1 MFQHFIFIYSALYL
15 LSCSG
20 ENNKNSFQQNNGI
33 KQTEIKL
40 NSNKVDSLKKKVQT
54 LKSFDSLI
62 DIRELNQAIKV
73 ELKYTTEDNFMRMRL
88 YEKIDRAYL
97 QKDVAK
103 RLAKVQDALS
113 NKKPGY
119 CLLVYDALRP
129 VSVQRKMWKALDSIP
144 PLRRGKF
151 VSNPTNK
158 SLHNMGAAVD
168 LTIVDNKGVPLDMG
182 AGFDDIREI
191 AYPAFEQ
198 RFLQTGELSKK
209 QVENRLL
216 LRRLMQA
223 QGFRQLQTEWWHY
236 NACTKSE
243 ALKRYEVLYDEFNR

>member
-1 MFQHFIFIYSALYL
+1 MFPRFIFIYSTLYL

-20 ENNKNSFQQNNGI
+20 ENNKNSFPKNNSI
-33 KQTEIKL
+33 KPPL
-40 NSNKVDSLKKKVQT
+40 VKVNLKKVTSLNRKVQT
-54 LKSFDSLI
+54 QKSFDSFI

-73 ELKYTTEDNFMRMRL
+73 ELKYTTEDNFMHMRL

-103 RLAKVQDALS
+103 RLAKVQDALTK
-113 NKKPGY
+113 KKPGF

-129 VSVQRKMWKALDSIP
+129 VSVQRKMWNALDSIP

-151 VSNPTNK
+151 VSNPANK

-168 LTIVDNKGVPLDMG
+168 LTIVDDKGVPLDMG

-191 AYPAFEQ
+191 AYPAHEH

-216 LRRLMQA
+216 LRSLMQA

-236 NACTKSE
+236 NACSRPE
-243 ALKRYEVLYDEFNR
+243 ALKRYEVLYDEF